1 MQKTKTKSNYEASWS
16 RSQASAQVYGGGLGM
31 RLGLESQSS
40 DSKYYTVHNFT
51 IAYRQS
57 HTKQYSL
64 QPRQKRKL
72 KVIVITWAGYML
84 S

>member
-16 RSQASAQVYGGGLGM
+16 RSQASAQVYGGSLGM
-31 RLGLESQSS
+31 KLGLEGQSS

-51 IAYRQS
+51 TAYRQN
-57 HTKQYSL
+57 HTKDYSL

-72 KVIVITWAGYML
+72 KVIVITWPGCML

>member
-1 MQKTKTKSNYEASWS
+1 MRKTKTKSNYEPSWS
-16 RSQASAQVYGGGLGM
+16 RSQASAQVYGLEM

-51 IAYRQS
+51 IVYRQN

-72 KVIVITWAGYML
+72 QVIVITWASYML